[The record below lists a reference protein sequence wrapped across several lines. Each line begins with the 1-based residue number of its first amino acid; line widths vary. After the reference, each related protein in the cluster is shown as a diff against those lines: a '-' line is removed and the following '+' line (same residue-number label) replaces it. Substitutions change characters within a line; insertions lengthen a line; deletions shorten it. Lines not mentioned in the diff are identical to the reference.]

1 MSSGI
6 LPSDHIMTAIQ
17 DFPKPKTLID
27 ARSWFG
33 LVSQIAWAYAISL
46 VMQLFRDF
54 VKNHSQFYW
63 DTNLDKIFQ
72 NSKSILINQVTEGI
86 QTFDVNKP
94 TFVQTDWSKC
104 GLGYLLLQ
112 KYCHC
117 TMDRAPTCCWNGWRL
132 VFAGSCFTH
141 STEANYSPTEGESL
155 AVAWSLN
162 HARTF
167 VQGCETLIIATGH
180 KPLLCVFNN
189 RELFSISNPRISKLK
204 EKKLAYKF
212 KIQHNPRKWNW
223 GADAFSRYPA
233 HLEKQDKQLIL
244 HFL

>member
-117 TMDRAPTCCWNGWRL
+117 TMDRAPTCC
-132 VFAGSCFTH
+132 
-141 STEANYSPTEGESL
+141 
-155 AVAWSLN
+155 
-162 HARTF
+162 
-167 VQGCETLIIATGH
+167 
-180 KPLLCVFNN
+180 
-189 RELFSISNPRISKLK
+189 
-204 EKKLAYKF
+204 
-212 KIQHNPRKWNW
+212 
-223 GADAFSRYPA
+223 
-233 HLEKQDKQLIL
+233 
-244 HFL
+244 